1 MMPNVPDDTK
11 SAESHD
17 PGLQSPVFQHHE
29 SSHIGDLAPFPAK
42 ELKEVG
48 YTAEELKE
56 AGYGVSD
63 LTSAGFSFK
72 QLKDAGF
79 DASAFKS
86 GGFTV
91 KDLKEAGFT
100 AEELKKAGFKFCDLK
115 ADGFCLEELR
125 AAGFDASEFRKN
137 RCSLA
142 DLKRVG
148 FSAKELNLQNIE
160 IQCFTAKELNLQNI
174 EIQSDYHQQIND
186 LIESRVLLG
195 HIFGETW
202 WTFLGF
208 FAPYG
213 TKNSF
218 WNRLK
223 KSPMMRHI
231 FVHDSNFIRNMKT
244 KSLLEEAP
252 SPQITASDVDSAV
265 NNCALICALL
275 ISIPAGLI
283 SDLGQSDF
291 YVNLIA
297 SGQFLGYAQRN
308 CSATDFSNECMVPF
322 KDSFSILTTY
332 TLASFYT
339 NIFCLMMAVLYY
351 MCRPSE
357 SYNISSSLTL
367 LNAYTM
373 EVRNIIRKERHSIGA
388 ESTKK
393 PSEPFEN
400 PIVEFEVFSKARF
413 YAQNESEEQKNQEF
427 YMWYKSK
434 RLLVFFFASSCVCQV
449 CLLIS

>member
-1 MMPNVPDDTK
+1 MDSV
-11 SAESHD
+11 
-17 PGLQSPVFQHHE
+17 
-29 SSHIGDLAPFPAK
+29 
-42 ELKEVG
+42 
-48 YTAEELKE
+48 
-56 AGYGVSD
+56 
-63 LTSAGFSFK
+63 
-72 QLKDAGF
+72 
-79 DASAFKS
+79 
-86 GGFTV
+86 
-91 KDLKEAGFT
+91 
-100 AEELKKAGFKFCDLK
+100 
-115 ADGFCLEELR
+115 
-125 AAGFDASEFRKN
+125 
-137 RCSLA
+137 
-142 DLKRVG
+142 
-148 FSAKELNLQNIE
+148 AKELNV
-160 IQCFTAKELNLQNI
+160 QNI
-174 EIQSDYHQQIND
+174 EIQSEHHQAIND

-202 WTFLGF
+202 WSFLGF

-297 SGQFLGYAQRN
+297 SGQFLYPRLVQHN
-308 CSATDFSNECMVPF
+308 CTVTSATDFSNELTECMVPF
-322 KDSFSILTTY
+322 KDSFSTLTTY

-373 EVRNIIRKERHSIGA
+373 EVRNIIRKERHPHGA
-388 ESTKK
+388 ESKKK

-400 PIVEFEVFSKARF
+400 PIVELEVFSKARF

-434 RLLVFFFASSCVCQV
+434 RLLAVFFASSCVCQV